1 MISPTLRPAI
11 LCCAPSER
19 WMPCSICLPPAASG
33 PVRTVRKPMRIG
45 SPWAFANTGDTR
57 ATHSASVRN
66 MGLLLWARKGSTLRI
81 GNEEN
86 ALAPFELVEPRS
98 LQEAIAALNADGAR
112 PMSGGTALMLMMKAG
127 VLRPTRL
134 VNLRRLG
141 LDKIEVGD
149 KGELRIGAMVT
160 LRALERSPHLKQ
172 WPAIGRTLRTL
183 SNVRVRNVATVG
195 GALAHGDPHM
205 DLPPLLAALGATV
218 SIASAGGERSASVES
233 LYAGYLETT
242 LKPGELITHVQV
254 PAMGARR
261 AVYLKCTTRS
271 ADDWPAV
278 GVAVVLDGD
287 KPTIVVSAATD
298 RPTRIASAEAA
309 ESLKIEGDLH
319 GSAAYK
325 KQLVRVY
332 VNRAIDEA
340 RNTGR

>member
-1 MISPTLRPAI
+1 
-11 LCCAPSER
+11 
-19 WMPCSICLPPAASG
+19 
-33 PVRTVRKPMRIG
+33 V
-45 SPWAFANTGDTR
+45 F
-57 ATHSASVRN
+57 
-66 MGLLLWARKGSTLRI
+66 
-81 GNEEN
+81 
-86 ALAPFELVEPRS
+86 
-98 LQEAIAALNADGAR
+98 AALKSSEGVR

-134 VNLRRLG
+134 VSLRRLG
-141 LDKIEVGD
+141 LDKIELGP
-149 KGELRIGAMVT
+149 KGELRVGAMAT
-160 LRALERSPHLKQ
+160 LRSLEKSPAVQKG
-172 WPAIGRTLRTL
+172 WPAITRTLRTL

-205 DLPPLLAALGATV
+205 DLPPLLSALGATV
-218 SIASAGGERSASVES
+218 TIASAGGERTASVES

-242 LKPGELITHVQV
+242 LKPGELITQVQV
-254 PAMGARR
+254 PAMGARK

-298 RPTRIASAEAA
+298 RPTRLASAEAA
-309 ESLKIEGDLH
+309 ESLEIEGDLH

-332 VNRAIDEA
+332 VKRAIDEA
-340 RNTGR
+340 RNAGR